1 MTALAWTIPEIEA
14 LTRDWLA
21 GLSATLIGLKLQR
34 SRNSVAGKVH
44 RLGLPLGTTQRV
56 KATAPAKPQSEP
68 KPEPK
73 PKPVVKKVDDVPL
86 PPSKPVR
93 LFDLRRKH
101 CRALLDTSDD
111 RNPLFC
117 GAPVVRG
124 ERGQRTS
131 YCAKHYRL
139 FHKRSVP

>member
-1 MTALAWTIPEIEA
+1 MTALAWTIPEIET

-56 KATAPAKPQSEP
+56 KATAPATP
-68 KPEPK
+68 KPESK
-73 PKPVVKKVDDVPL
+73 PKPVAKKPDPAPL

-131 YCAKHYRL
+131 YCAKHHRL
-139 FHKRSVP
+139 FHKRCVP

>member
-21 GLSATLIGLKLQR
+21 GLSATLIGLKLHR

-56 KATAPAKPQSEP
+56 KATAPAKP

-73 PKPVVKKVDDVPL
+73 PKRVVKKSDAVPL

-93 LFDLRRKH
+93 MFNLRRNH

-111 RNPLFC
+111 RNPLYC
-117 GAPVVRG
+117 GAPVTHGDNGKRS
-124 ERGQRTS
+124 S
-131 YCAKHYRL
+131 YCAKHHRL